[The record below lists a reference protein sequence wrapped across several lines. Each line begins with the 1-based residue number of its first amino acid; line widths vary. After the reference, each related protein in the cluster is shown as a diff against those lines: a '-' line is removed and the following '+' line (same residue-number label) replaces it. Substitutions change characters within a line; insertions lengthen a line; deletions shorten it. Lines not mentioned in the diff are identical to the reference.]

1 MKEPEANIKSEKH
14 ESANYHVNRRKK
26 KEDSEKDCPEN
37 CGVLNM
43 LARLLEDDLLS
54 KSETN
59 NQRLVFRY
67 KIKIIN
73 SKSYSN
79 ENQVKKVYRTLKS

>member
-1 MKEPEANIKSEKH
+1 
-14 ESANYHVNRRKK
+14 
-26 KEDSEKDCPEN
+26 
-37 CGVLNM
+37 M